1 MSAVSLIQVPYHL
14 GRESGSGLGVPVL
27 AAELGGGGTV
37 VERAGRYRSESA
49 ACFDVVRE
57 LVPHVRAAAASG
69 ALPVVLAG
77 NCHSSL
83 GTVAALDG
91 DVGVVWLDAHADFNT
106 PETTESGF
114 LDGMA
119 LALLTGAG
127 WDALRRGIPGHRPV
141 AQENVVLFARDLDPA
156 EGERLSSSSI
166 RHIEPHALGPALE
179 DLRSRVDA
187 VYLHIDL
194 DVLDPSV
201 GRANEFAVD
210 GGLSTDGLAAI
221 VEQVAGLLAIR
232 AVAFTSYEP
241 EGDPDGAIPRAA
253 RHVLER
259 VLEVH
264 RQAGAFA

>member
-1 MSAVSLIQVPYHL
+1 MTAASLIQVPYHL

-27 AAELGGGGTV
+27 AAALGGGGTV
-37 VERAGRYRSESA
+37 VERAGAYRNEPA
-49 ACFDVVRE
+49 ACFDVVRA
-57 LVPHVRAAAASG
+57 LVPQVRAAAASG

-114 LDGMA
+114 FDGMG
-119 LALLTGAG
+119 LALLTGEG
-127 WDALRRGIPGHRPV
+127 WDALRSGIPGHRPV
-141 AQENVVLFARDLDPA
+141 APENVVLCARDLDHA
-156 EGERLSSSSI
+156 EWERLTSSTI
-166 RHIEPHALGPALE
+166 RHVEPDALGTALE

-201 GRANEFAVD
+201 GRANRFAVE
-210 GGLSTDGLAAI
+210 GGLSTDELAAI
-221 VEQVAGLLAIR
+221 AERIADLFAIR

-241 EGDPDGAIPRAA
+241 EGDPEGAIPTAA
-253 RHVLER
+253 GRVLER
-259 VLEVH
+259 LLAA
-264 RQAGAFA
+264 RAAA

>member
-1 MSAVSLIQVPYHL
+1 MSSTSLIQVPYHL
-14 GRESGSGLGVPVL
+14 GREGGSGLGVPVL
-27 AAELGGGGTV
+27 AAALGGGGTV
-37 VERAGRYRSESA
+37 VQRAGNYRNEPA
-49 ACFDVVRE
+49 ACFDVVRA

-119 LALLTGAG
+119 LGLLTGEG
-127 WDALRRGIPGHRPV
+127 WEALRSGIPGHRPV
-141 AQENVVLFARDLDPA
+141 TPENVVLLARDLDPA
-156 EGERLSSSSI
+156 ERERLSSSAI
-166 RHIEPHALGPALE
+166 HHVEPDALGPAVE
-179 DLRSRVDA
+179 DLSSRVEA

-194 DVLDPSV
+194 DVLNPSV
-201 GRANEFAVD
+201 GRANRFAVE
-210 GGLSTDGLAAI
+210 GGLSADELAAI
-221 VEQVAGLLAIR
+221 AEHVAGLFAIR

-241 EGDPDGAIPRAA
+241 ECDPNGAIPKVAG
-253 RHVLER
+253 HVLDR
-259 VLEVH
+259 LLAAKAV
-264 RQAGAFA
+264 A